1 MYLGQLL
8 FKIKGSGIRKTEGG
22 NCGVKKEWCEEWGRD
37 IKDDHSSI
45 AREGEEEREEA
56 GLG

>member
-8 FKIKGSGIRKTEGG
+8 LRSRDQVSEKTEGG

-45 AREGEEEREEA
+45 AREAEE
-56 GLG
+56 